1 MNQDVNKIIDIVSSE
16 WANQLLQANKKIGIL
31 SEQLER
37 TQKENEQL
45 KQEVEELKSKQ
56 PKSEKAKEEK

>member
-1 MNQDVNKIIDIVSSE
+1 MNQDVNKIIDVVSGE

-31 SEQLER
+31 SEQNER
-37 TQKENEQL
+37 LQKEINQL

-56 PKSEKAKEEK
+56 PKSEKTKEEK

>member
-31 SEQLER
+31 SEQNER
-37 TQKENEQL
+37 LQKEIEQL
-45 KQEVEELKSKQ
+45 KQEIESKT
-56 PKSEKAKEEK
+56 EVKEEEK

>member
-31 SEQLER
+31 SEQNER
-37 TQKENEQL
+37 LQQEIERL
-45 KQEVEELKSKQ
+45 KQDLENNTEDN
-56 PKSEKAKEEK
+56 KEEK

>member
-31 SEQLER
+31 SEQNER
-37 TQKENEQL
+37 LQKEIEQL
-45 KQEVEELKSKQ
+45 KQEIENKTEDN
-56 PKSEKAKEEK
+56 KEEK

>member
-31 SEQLER
+31 SEQNER
-37 TQKENEQL
+37 LQKEIEQL
-45 KQEVEELKSKQ
+45 KQEIESKTED
-56 PKSEKAKEEK
+56 KKEEK